1 MDVKAVL
8 ICLKPDTAPRVAD
21 WQTRILQLKEQAI
34 ESIRNE
40 GIEVESW
47 FQVQLAGEHYLLAY
61 IRSGDIA
68 RAEAIGAESTLE
80 VDAVHRQFKLD
91 AWDRNGMIECEL
103 LVDLQTR

>member
-8 ICLKPDTAPRVAD
+8 IRLKPDTTTQVTD

-34 ESIRNE
+34 ESIRSE

-47 FQVQLAGEHYLLAY
+47 FQVQIAGEHYLLAY

-80 VDAVHRQFKLD
+80 VDAVHRQFKLET
-91 AWDRNGMIECEL
+91 WDPTCMIDCEL
-103 LVDLQTR
+103 LVDLQA

>member
-8 ICLKPDTAPRVAD
+8 IRLKPDTATQVAD
-21 WQTRILQLKEQAI
+21 WQARILQLKEQAI

-47 FQVQLAGEHYLLAY
+47 FQVIIANEQYLLAY
-61 IRSGDIA
+61 IRTADIA
-68 RAEAIGAESTLE
+68 RAQAIGAQSTLE

-91 AWDRNGMIECEL
+91 TWDPSCMIDCEL
-103 LVDLQTR
+103 LVDLQA

>member
-1 MDVKAVL
+1 MDVSAIL
-8 ICLKPDTAPRVAD
+8 IRLKPDTAPLVAS
-21 WQTRILQLKEQAI
+21 WQERILQLKEQAI

-68 RAEAIGAESTLE
+68 RAEVIGAQSPLE

-91 AWDRNGMIECEL
+91 TWDPSYMIECEL
-103 LVDLQTR
+103 LVDLQA